1 MVWWTTIPSF
11 DYKKKNKSK
20 KKILVDGYEAD
31 HENTKKI
38 LPPAPKKHKKSKKKK
53 NVISEQESSDIHK
66 SSDTDGN
73 PMLGVIQ
80 EEKTNLYSK
89 SSEWEH
95 LSEFEGRI
103 SGSSD
108 NYLP

>member
-20 KKILVDGYEAD
+20 KKILVNGYEAV

-38 LPPAPKKHKKSKKKK
+38 LPPAPKKLKKSKQI
-53 NVISEQESSDIHK
+53 NVISEQESTDPSK
-66 SSDTDGN
+66 SSETDSN
-73 PMLGVIQ
+73 PMLGVIR
-80 EEKTNLYSK
+80 EEKTNLSSK

-103 SGSSD
+103 SDSSD

>member
-1 MVWWTTIPSF
+1 MVMKQTMKKLKRFYHQPPKR
-11 DYKKKNKSK
+11 KKKK
-20 KKILVDGYEAD
+20 
-31 HENTKKI
+31 
-38 LPPAPKKHKKSKKKK
+38 KKKK

-66 SSDTDGN
+66 SSETDGN

>member
-1 MVWWTTIPSF
+1 MVMKQTM
-11 DYKKKNKSK
+11 
-20 KKILVDGYEAD
+20 KILKRFY
-31 HENTKKI
+31 HQ
-38 LPPAPKKHKKSKKKK
+38 LPKSIKSQKKKK
-53 NVISEQESSDIHK
+53 NVIFEQESSDIHK
-66 SSDTDGN
+66 SSETDGN